1 MFQSAI
7 SVLNDRGLGV
17 LVSAGLNLVRAS
29 LHKKVLGKTHLEK
42 VIHDYR
48 MLLDLND
55 RGISRGLILF
65 GTREVDHKILL
76 EKILMPGMR
85 VFDIGANIGYY
96 ALMELG
102 LIGKEGEII
111 CIEPS
116 PANVALLQRNL
127 ALNGYLGIPVIEG
140 AISDQQGTRDFYM
153 ATQSNLGTFHNTGTG
168 AVHLSGEVINVA
180 MQTVPDLAKQ
190 FGAPDLIR
198 MDVEGHEVEVFNGM
212 TPAIEA
218 GEIAPIIIFETHLTR
233 YGEDHDMEA
242 ALKRLFK
249 AGYHVRHA
257 ASSSEH
263 GTSVVKSYGYDGGQ
277 SVVTDGVTRVLFE
290 NIADDH
296 AVEMICHKGGLRT
309 VVLQKKG

>member
-116 PANVALLQRNL
+116 
-127 ALNGYLGIPVIEG
+127 
-140 AISDQQGTRDFYM
+140 
-153 ATQSNLGTFHNTGTG
+153 
-168 AVHLSGEVINVA
+168 
-180 MQTVPDLAKQ
+180 
-190 FGAPDLIR
+190 
-198 MDVEGHEVEVFNGM
+198 
-212 TPAIEA
+212 
-218 GEIAPIIIFETHLTR
+218 
-233 YGEDHDMEA
+233 
-242 ALKRLFK
+242 
-249 AGYHVRHA
+249 
-257 ASSSEH
+257 
-263 GTSVVKSYGYDGGQ
+263 
-277 SVVTDGVTRVLFE
+277 
-290 NIADDH
+290 
-296 AVEMICHKGGLRT
+296 
-309 VVLQKKG
+309 